1 MTVFQDHLCNDP
13 TEGFF
18 SAKPTHSHAVFTLW
32 VYIPTYLPLSH
43 LFCSHLPRKLVEVT
57 SLIAWHIQCM
67 LAIAFKA
74 ARVMQTLEVWADTK
88 SCRDISRLF
97 KDCLVYFMNGMGL
110 RMGNSISPCFFCFW
124 RGGVGQAIIN
134 SFITYTG
141 QCPPILTSC
150 NAECS
155 YVLFHDQLECVQE
168 VKVKSDFTL
177 PVVRVC
183 HHYHYK
189 LWSRSSYSV
198 SVCLFSCLFL

>member
-1 MTVFQDHLCNDP
+1 
-13 TEGFF
+13 
-18 SAKPTHSHAVFTLW
+18 
-32 VYIPTYLPLSH
+32 
-43 LFCSHLPRKLVEVT
+43 
-57 SLIAWHIQCM
+57 
-67 LAIAFKA
+67 
-74 ARVMQTLEVWADTK
+74 
-88 SCRDISRLF
+88 
-97 KDCLVYFMNGMGL
+97 MGL

-155 YVLFHDQLECVQE
+155 YVLFHDQPECVQE
-168 VKVKSDFTL
+168 VKVKSNFTL
-177 PVVRVC
+177 PLVRVC

-198 SVCLFSCLFL
+198 SVCLLCLGAHAQRRHTVVCWCFCHSVCYQDNGSMRAVQVLKHAQTGTMPCLSDLNWLDFWDKAWFSMYS